1 MIFKSNNNLVS
12 FLVLSA
18 LLVGCKP
25 NEKPEP
31 LQPTTENTPVIPTT
45 PAVIEIRKLEN
56 IDGFW
61 VPEKYLDSLRATRN
75 PFSGSPESIE
85 INTVDNKIK
94 WTNFHEGYW
103 RNIFEYG
110 VKNDSYF
117 LKVSEPESSTLIQ
130 EPVYFVFDNGALIFN
145 ERGIVDQINERF
157 TKIPVELPKYANQQI
172 LAGKYK
178 DEKGKQYEF
187 TESGKAIWPGLSFE
201 YEFVLDSSEAD
212 CPYINSSVKKAD
224 GSLKRFGYKWE
235 SEVLFIFEIVEDG
248 GAPISCAKDAYLKL
262 IKK

>member
-1 MIFKSNNNLVS
+1 MIFKSKNSLVN
-12 FLVLSA
+12 FLVLCA
-18 LLVGCKP
+18 LLTSCKP
-25 NEKPEP
+25 SETLESP
-31 LQPTTENTPVIPTT
+31 QPTIENKPVIPTA
-45 PAVIEIRKLEN
+45 PAAIEIRKLEN

-61 VPEKYLDSLRATRN
+61 VLEKYVNSLRATKN
-75 PFSGSPESIE
+75 PFSESPESIE

-110 VKNDSYF
+110 VRNDSYF
-117 LKVSEPESSTLIQ
+117 LKVSEPESSTAVQ
-130 EPVYFVFDNGALIFN
+130 EPIYFAFDNNALIFS

-157 TKIPVELPKYANQQI
+157 IKIPIELPKYANQQI

-178 DEKGKQYEF
+178 DAKGKQYEF
-187 TESGKAIWPGLSFE
+187 TESGKAIWPSLTFE

-212 CPYINSSVKKAD
+212 CPYINSNIKKAD
-224 GSLKRFGYKWE
+224 SSHKRFGYKWD
-235 SEVLFIFEIVEDG
+235 SEHLNIFEILENA

-262 IKK
+262 TKK